1 MNKGATVPMSGGF
14 KVAFVHAEHSSGMR
28 TEDGSYVGGEAN
40 SFILYTPDN
49 HVIYFTGDTALHG
62 DMKLINDFY
71 KPDIALMCMGGDF
84 AMGPVEAAYAVD
96 NFFTNCK
103 TVVPMHYGTQGCPG
117 YPPEMRAAMKREDV
131 NFLVVEPGQFYS
143 L

>member
-1 MNKGATVPMSGGF
+1 
-14 KVAFVHAEHSSGMR
+14 MR

-103 TVVPMHYGTQGCPG
+103 TVVPMHYGTRGCPG

>member
-1 MNKGATVPMSGGF
+1 
-14 KVAFVHAEHSSGMR
+14 MR

-40 SFILYTPDN
+40 SFILCTPDN

-62 DMKLINDFY
+62 DMELINDFY
-71 KPDIALMCMGGDF
+71 KPDICLLCMGGDF

-96 NFFTNCK
+96 RDFTNAK
-103 TVVPMHYGTQGCPG
+103 TVVPMHWGTQGGPG
-117 YPPEMRAAMKREDV
+117 TPDQMKAAMKRTDV
-131 NFLVVEPGQFYS
+131 NFLEVIPGKMYE

>member
-1 MNKGATVPMSGGF
+1 
-14 KVAFVHAEHSSGMR
+14 
-28 TEDGSYVGGEAN
+28 
-40 SFILYTPDN
+40 
-49 HVIYFTGDTALHG
+49 
-62 DMKLINDFY
+62 
-71 KPDIALMCMGGDF
+71 MGGDF

-96 NFFTNCK
+96 TSFTNCK
-103 TVVPMHYGTQGCPG
+103 SVVPMHYGTQVPG

>member
-1 MNKGATVPMSGGF
+1 
-14 KVAFVHAEHSSGMR
+14 MR

-40 SFILYTPDN
+40 SFSLCTPDN

-62 DMKLINDFY
+62 DMELINDFY
-71 KPDIALMCMGGDF
+71 KPDICLLCMGGDF

-96 NFFTNCK
+96 RYFTNAK
-103 TVVPMHYGTQGCPG
+103 TVVPMHWGTQGCPG
-117 YPPEMRAAMKREDV
+117 TPDQMKAAMKRTDV
-131 NFLVVEPGQFYS
+131 NFLEVIPGKMYE